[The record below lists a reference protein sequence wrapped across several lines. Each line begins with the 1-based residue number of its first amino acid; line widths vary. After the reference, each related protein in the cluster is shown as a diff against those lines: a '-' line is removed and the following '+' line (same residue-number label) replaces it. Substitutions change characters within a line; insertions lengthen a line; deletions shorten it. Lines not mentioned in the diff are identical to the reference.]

1 MQNVEAVSDNADH
14 TPLYKLGV
22 EINGKTVT
30 MEIDTGSS
38 VTLLNRKDF
47 EKVGGRTETL
57 QPATVVLK
65 SYTGNVIKC
74 FGESEMKVTVGN
86 QVNKLNIRV
95 VDGPS
100 LLGRDMMTKF
110 LLPWQNIF
118 SIIPTTAEDIMR
130 QYPALFDASTVG
142 KLKGVQVQL
151 RVSDDNPV
159 FMKSRV
165 VPFAIRQRYEEALQK
180 LVQEDIIEKVEHSDW
195 ASPAVPVIK
204 PCGDIRICGDYSGTI
219 NQASPL
225 EQYLVPTFEELLSN
239 LSGGTKFTKL
249 DLSQAYHQLELNP
262 DCRKFTT
269 INTPY
274 GLYQYKRLVF
284 GINSAVSIFQR
295 TIKNVLKGLPGCC
308 VRIDD
313 ILVTGETDAI
323 HLENLHRVLQKL
335 QDCGLKLKKEK
346 FHFMLEEVIYLGMS
360 VSQAGI
366 SPTKEKVQAIK
377 DAEPPSNVAEL
388 QSFIG
393 SANFLR
399 KFVSGFAAIL
409 APLYKLLRKETTWK
423 WGKEEQDSFKKIKE
437 AMCSDT
443 ILRHYDPSAE
453 LVLQCDASSIG
464 VGAVLLQPG
473 HDGSLQPVAFA
484 SRTLNQ
490 AERNYAQIDRESLA
504 IVFGVTK
511 FRQYLL
517 GRHFKLLTDHKPLI
531 TLLGEHKQVP
541 QLASARIK
549 RWSLLLAAYNYT
561 IEFISGKQNVYADYL
576 SRKPIHGQPTPA
588 EQVEVKVMLVE
599 GDEIINSKIMALE
612 TKKDQI
618 LSKVLEFTRN
628 GWPEK
633 PQPEFQTYYSR

>member
-1 MQNVEAVSDNADH
+1 
-14 TPLYKLGV
+14 
-22 EINGKTVT
+22 
-30 MEIDTGSS
+30 
-38 VTLLNRKDF
+38 
-47 EKVGGRTETL
+47 
-57 QPATVVLK
+57 
-65 SYTGNVIKC
+65 
-74 FGESEMKVTVGN
+74 
-86 QVNKLNIRV
+86 
-95 VDGPS
+95 
-100 LLGRDMMTKF
+100 
-110 LLPWQNIF
+110 
-118 SIIPTTAEDIMR
+118 
-130 QYPALFDASTVG
+130 
-142 KLKGVQVQL
+142 
-151 RVSDDNPV
+151 
-159 FMKSRV
+159 
-165 VPFAIRQRYEEALQK
+165 
-180 LVQEDIIEKVEHSDW
+180 
-195 ASPAVPVIK
+195 VIK

-323 HLENLHRVLQKL
+323 HLENLHRVLQRL

-423 WGKEEQDSFKKIKE
+423 WGKEEQDSFKKQCAQTLYFDI
-437 AMCSDT
+437 T
-443 ILRHYDPSAE
+443 THLR
-453 LVLQCDASSIG
+453 
-464 VGAVLLQPG
+464 
-473 HDGSLQPVAFA
+473 
-484 SRTLNQ
+484 N
-490 AERNYAQIDRESLA
+490 
-504 IVFGVTK
+504 
-511 FRQYLL
+511 
-517 GRHFKLLTDHKPLI
+517 
-531 TLLGEHKQVP
+531 
-541 QLASARIK
+541 
-549 RWSLLLAAYNYT
+549 
-561 IEFISGKQNVYADYL
+561 
-576 SRKPIHGQPTPA
+576 
-588 EQVEVKVMLVE
+588 
-599 GDEIINSKIMALE
+599 
-612 TKKDQI
+612 
-618 LSKVLEFTRN
+618 
-628 GWPEK
+628 
-633 PQPEFQTYYSR
+633 